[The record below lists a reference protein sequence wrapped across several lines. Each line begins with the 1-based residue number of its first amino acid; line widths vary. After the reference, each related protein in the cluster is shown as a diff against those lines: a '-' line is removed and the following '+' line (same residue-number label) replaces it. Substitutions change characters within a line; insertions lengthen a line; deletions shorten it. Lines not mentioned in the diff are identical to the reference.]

1 MGKTDLQLSRRLS
14 YLLRHAPQEAGLT
27 LESGGWVRVEKLLAG
42 LRAGGLNVGRGELE
56 AVVAESD
63 KQRFAFDD
71 TGERVRANQGHS
83 VPVDLELVP
92 QTPPDLL
99 YHGTTRQFTAVI
111 FTDGLKKMTR
121 HHVHLSPDPE
131 TAARVGARR
140 GRPVILRV
148 DAGAMQQAGHLFYR
162 SENGVWL
169 SDHVPPEYLSIL
181 PG

>member
-27 LESGGWVRVEKLLAG
+27 LESGGWVRVESLLAG
-42 LRAGGLNVGRGELE
+42 LQANGLNVSRGELE
-56 AVVAESD
+56 AVVAGSD

-71 TGERVRANQGHS
+71 SGERVRANQGHS
-83 VPVDLELVP
+83 VPVDLELSP
-92 QTPPDLL
+92 QTPPATL
-99 YHGTTRQFTAVI
+99 YHGTTGEFTGEI
-111 FTDGLKKMTR
+111 FRTGLNKMTR
-121 HHVHLSPDPE
+121 HHVHLSPDVE

-148 DAGAMQQAGHLFYR
+148 DAEAMQQAGHLFYR

-169 SDHVPPEYLSIL
+169 TEHVPPEYLSTL
-181 PG
+181 PD